1 MHETER
7 LSALIGDIYDAA
19 LDPTLWVGVLAKSA
33 AFVGGPAASL
43 YSRDVAKRTMAA
55 AYQYGLDPRYVQLAE
70 QKYIKLDPT
79 ALGYFIADIEQP
91 VSTADVMPYDEF
103 LASRF
108 YQEWAKPQGLVDTV
122 HAMLDKTVTS
132 SAALVVFRHQRDG
145 LVNDEAR
152 RRMRLV
158 VPHFRRAVLI
168 GKVIDLKRAEAASL
182 ADTLDGIS
190 AGMFLV
196 DASGRIVHAN
206 LAGHVMLDAADVLRA
221 EKGRLVV
228 NDTGA
233 VQMLADTFASA
244 CNGDTALGVKGI
256 AVPLFSRNGERHIAN
271 VLPLTSGTRR
281 LAGASYAAAAA
292 LFVYKAELA
301 LPSPPEVIAKAYKL
315 TPMELRVLF
324 AVVEVGGVPE
334 VAEALGIAE
343 TTVKTHLSN
352 VYKKNSRSRQADLV
366 KLAAEFSNPLFG
378 QS

>member
-1 MHETER
+1 MHETEQ
-7 LSALIGDIYDAA
+7 LSELIGDIYDAA
-19 LDPTLWVGVLAKSA
+19 LDPMLWVGVLAKSA
-33 AFVGGPAASL
+33 AFVGGRAAGL
-43 YSRDVAKRTMAA
+43 YSRNVAKGTMAT
-55 AYQYGLDPRYVQLAE
+55 AYQYGLDPRYLQLAE

-108 YQEWAKPQGLVDTV
+108 YQEWAKPQDLVDSV
-122 HAMLDKTVTS
+122 HAMLDKSVTS

-152 RRMRLV
+152 RRMRLI

-190 AGMFLV
+190 AAMFLI
-196 DASGRIVHAN
+196 DPTARMVHAN
-206 LAGHVMLDAADVLRA
+206 VAGHVMLEAADVLRA
-221 EKGRLVV
+221 QNGRLVV
-228 NDTGA
+228 NDPQAGQ
-233 VQMLADTFASA
+233 VLADTFASA
-244 CNGDTALGVKGI
+244 GNGDAALGVKGI

-281 LAGASYAAAAA
+281 RAGASYAAAAA
-292 LFVYKAELA
+292 LFVYKAGLA
-301 LPSPPEVIAKAYKL
+301 TPSPPEVIAKAYKL
-315 TPMELRVLF
+315 TPMELRVLL

-334 VAEALGIAE
+334 VAQALGIAE
-343 TTVKTHLSN
+343 TTVKTHLGN
-352 VYKKNSRSRQADLV
+352 VYKKTGRSRQADLV
-366 KLAAEFSNPLFG
+366 KLVAEFSNPLVG

>member
-352 VYKKNSRSRQADLV
+352 VYKKTSRSRQADLV

>member
-91 VSTADVMPYDEF
+91 VCTADVMPYDEF

-108 YQEWAKPQGLVDTV
+108 YQKWGKPQGLVDTV
-122 HAMLDKTVTS
+122 HAMLDKSVTS
-132 SAALVVFRHQRDG
+132 SAAFVVFRHQRDG

-182 ADTLDGIS
+182 ADTLDGIK
-190 AGMFLV
+190 AGMFLI
-196 DASGRIVHAN
+196 DAAGRVVHAN
-206 LAGHVMLDAADVLRA
+206 LAGHVMLDAADVFRT
-221 EKGRLVV
+221 EKGRLVA
-228 NDTGA
+228 NDPEA
-233 VQMLADTFASA
+233 VQVLADTFASA
-244 CNGDTALGVKGI
+244 GNGDAALGVK
-256 AVPLFSRNGERHIAN
+256 H
-271 VLPLTSGTRR
+271 RR
-281 LAGASYAAAAA
+281 PT
-292 LFVYKAELA
+292 F
-301 LPSPPEVIAKAYKL
+301 
-315 TPMELRVLF
+315 F
-324 AVVEVGGVPE
+324 AQ
-334 VAEALGIAE
+334 
-343 TTVKTHLSN
+343 
-352 VYKKNSRSRQADLV
+352 R
-366 KLAAEFSNPLFG
+366 
-378 QS
+378 